1 MNEYKDFSSFPPEQE
16 RSFVPFERAS
26 IENGKK
32 AWIISLIACA
42 AFLMTVLV
50 VVFSFEPPA
59 PKMSDEDLGSLER
72 AASPAA
78 KKAEAPAAEAAE
90 ADEPA
95 AEAAAEAAEP
105 AAEAEGDEAKG
116 EE

>member
-50 VVFSFEPPA
+50 VVFSFEPPE

-78 KKAEAPAAEAAE
+78 KAKAPAAETE
-90 ADEPA
+90 APA
-95 AEAAAEAAEP
+95 AEAAAEAAEAEAP